1 MEIELVGLDAEDV
14 ARRSGR
20 QNIRRQCLAKAGDVD
35 PQRRRATLE
44 RVLAP
49 HVVDQAIGGNDLVG
63 AEEEGGE
70 EGARLRPAEG
80 NLAAPVPHL
89 ERP

>member
-1 MEIELVGLDAEDV
+1 MT
-14 ARRSGR
+14 RS
-20 QNIRRQCLAKAGDVD
+20 AAA
-35 PQRRRATLE
+35 ATLE

-49 HVVDQAIGGNDLVG
+49 HVVDQAVGGNDLVG

-80 NLAAPVPHL
+80 NLTAPVPHL
-89 ERP
+89 ERPQDPELHAPASRPGTLTAVAALKQA